1 MFSQLRT
8 STTALVLLVAMVMV
22 ASASATPEAANFPGS
37 CCTGM
42 RGNVDGVGI
51 VELADLSALISYL
64 TGGGYVPPCLD
75 RANVNGQGV
84 VDLADLSTL
93 VAYLIGLPAVPAQ
106 CPSDTSFMSDTLR
119 VAALQTVKQAFSS
132 FAHLPVDSF
141 NNLMLTYLQS
151 RPEFVD
157 AGISESAGNVWAR
170 FPDGVLLFVTN
181 SFGNSRDTLPGDPLP
196 PDTIGTTESTRHEPR
211 LAEARRAP
219 NKTALGSGDDLPK
232 SVGYRLIAPLGS
244 AYPAVATT
252 KSRLKSWLNSAHYIE
267 QSPLASVYEMRRV
280 GGDGLFCYFGHGGAG
295 KTISIVEGEL
305 EYGIWTS
312 SSAEVIDSIRLFA
325 EDFVTKRL
333 CYCLAP
339 NGFDT
344 LTNQVIPAARIGITS
359 KFISYYWQPFAQNAL
374 VIINACGSDSV
385 PAFRNAIQ
393 AKGGPTYFGWSVS
406 VSSKGA
412 CLSTEYLVDRL
423 LGANKA
429 YPRENPKQRP
439 FPASDVYADMQAQG
453 FHIRPGGDSVHST
466 TSTFR
471 YHPGASNFGLLA
483 PTISFMAV
491 EEPSDVL
498 IVNGVFG
505 ADPGPDG
512 RVRVN
517 GTNLTVQNWTVNEI
531 RCDLPRFG
539 AGSEGPV
546 TVEVAADFGGL
557 GTLTFRKSN
566 EVNLSSW
573 RIPFHYDHIEGDQ
586 TITVD
591 MELHVR
597 ADIHSHREAPHEA
610 PIEPD
615 AVPFDHA
622 LDSEGSFAI
631 GGSGQLACYTQ
642 SWAGSGILP
651 VPENTQGTNTLYAN
665 GSIDAKGKNVTI
677 LLGALFT
684 EGTNVN
690 TCGVLPCPT
699 GCTDG
704 EMGWSFDL
712 GLYESFF
719 PTPFFTMYLNSN
731 FDLLQGERVP
741 TGMYPVQTYG
751 LFQGTPTV
759 KLNWP
764 TVVPGFAPDQE
775 AAQ

>member
-1 MFSQLRT
+1 MRAKL
-8 STTALVLLVAMVMV
+8 
-22 ASASATPEAANFPGS
+22 SASLIAFLVCCLSMIPAEIQASPDSPKAPVS

-42 RGNVDGVGI
+42 RGNVDGIGI

-64 TGGGYVPPCLD
+64 TGGGYVPSCMD

-93 VAYLIGLPAVPAQ
+93 VAYLTGLPAVLAQ
-106 CPSDTSFMSDTLR
+106 CPSDTSYMSDTLR
-119 VAALQTVKQAFSS
+119 VAVLQAVKQVFSS
-132 FAHLPVDSF
+132 LAHLPVDSF
-141 NNLMLTYLQS
+141 NTHMLTYLQG
-151 RPEFVD
+151 RTEFVD
-157 AGISESAGNVWAR
+157 AGISVSAGNVWAR
-170 FPDGVLLFVTN
+170 FSDGVLLFVTN
-181 SFGNSRDTLPGDPLP
+181 SFGNSRDTLPGDALPL
-196 PDTIGTTESTRHEPR
+196 DTILPIEAARQSHEEGRHRDYTTSAAMGT
-211 LAEARRAP
+211 
-219 NKTALGSGDDLPK
+219 GDDLPK
-232 SVGYRLIAPLGS
+232 SVGYRLISPLGS

-252 KSRLKSWLNSAHYIE
+252 RNRLKSWLNSAHYIE
-267 QSPLASVYEMRRV
+267 ASPLASVYEMRKV

-312 SSAEVIDSIRLFA
+312 SSAEVSDSVRLFA

-359 KFISYYWQPFAQNAL
+359 KFISYYWKPFAANAL

-393 AKGGPTYFGWSVS
+393 AKGGPAYFGWSVS

-412 CLSTEYLVDRL
+412 CFSTEYLVDRL

-439 FPASDVYADMQAQG
+439 FPAGDVYADMQAQG

-466 TSTFR
+466 SSTLR

-498 IVNGVFG
+498 IINGVFG

-512 RVRVN
+512 RVKVN
-517 GTNLTVQNWTVNEI
+517 GTTLTVQNWTVNEI
-531 RCDLPRFG
+531 RCDLPRSG

-546 TVEVAADFGGL
+546 TVEVAADFGGP

-566 EVNLSSW
+566 EVNLTSW
-573 RIPFHYDHIEGDQ
+573 RIPFHYDHIESDQ

-591 MELHVR
+591 MDLHIR

-610 PIEPD
+610 PIQPD

-622 LDSEGSFAI
+622 LDSEGSFSV

-642 SWAGSGILP
+642 SWTGSGILP
-651 VPENTQGTNTLYAN
+651 VPENTQGTNTFYAN
-665 GSIDAKGKNVTI
+665 GSIDAKGKNITS
-677 LLGALFT
+677 LFGALFT
-684 EGTNVN
+684 EGTNVH
-690 TCGVLPCPT
+690 TCGALPCPP

-704 EMGWSFDL
+704 ELGWSLEL

-719 PTPFFTMYLNSN
+719 PTPYFTMYLNSN

-741 TGMYPVQTYG
+741 TGIYPVQTYG
-751 LFQGTPTV
+751 LFQGTPYV